1 MVKNELQLEP
11 HLCILKYQYIFSLD
25 ISLEFS
31 IKLSLPKSNY
41 CYINHNN
48 ARCGGQAKIMLFLLD
63 LVNNPM
69 IDGMFVFHFF
79 IRIFVVFCERAN
91 NFECTNIFSINFAE
105 KTTFS

>member
-1 MVKNELQLEP
+1 MPK
-11 HLCILKYQYIFSLD
+11 
-25 ISLEFS
+25 S
-31 IKLSLPKSNY
+31 IKTIIVISTITMQVVAGKP
-41 CYINHNN
+41 
-48 ARCGGQAKIMLFLLD
+48 IMLFLLD